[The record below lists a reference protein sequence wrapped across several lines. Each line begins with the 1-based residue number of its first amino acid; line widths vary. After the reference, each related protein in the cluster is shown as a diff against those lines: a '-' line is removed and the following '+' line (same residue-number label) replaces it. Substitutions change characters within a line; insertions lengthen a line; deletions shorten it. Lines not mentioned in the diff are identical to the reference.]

1 MVSPWTASTL
11 DSGVATSSP
20 GGTNLLRG
28 RLNLETKLSSN
39 RATTIRQLAR
49 RELDLER
56 WHIKNTNHIEA
67 QTKQSPQKDYS

>member
-1 MVSPWTASTL
+1 ML
-11 DSGVATSSP
+11 ESGVATSSP

-49 RELDLER
+49 RELD
-56 WHIKNTNHIEA
+56 
-67 QTKQSPQKDYS
+67 